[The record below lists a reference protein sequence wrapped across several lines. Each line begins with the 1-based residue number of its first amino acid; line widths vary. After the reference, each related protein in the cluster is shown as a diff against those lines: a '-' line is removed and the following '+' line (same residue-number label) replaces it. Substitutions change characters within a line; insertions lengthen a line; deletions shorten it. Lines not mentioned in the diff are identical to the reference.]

1 MKIMKDEYGHVN
13 CTVMYVEENIPGTI
27 EDTDEYTNLIT
38 NFNSQLTDHCN
49 CDTNCVKNTCK
60 CLSRSGGANYEFR
73 DEDQSPHILLN
84 FKKYTGSSISFPLME
99 CNSLCKCSEY
109 CGNRVVQKGPIKC
122 LVVKPCTVSSKGMGL
137 FTSKA
142 IPKGTF
148 ICEYAGEVITPQQ
161 AAMRNQMNFE
171 QGRMNY
177 IFCLNEFSNS
187 TLTQTIVDPSNFG
200 NIGRY
205 INHSCEP
212 NCFIVPVR
220 VESPLPKLAI
230 FSNVDIP
237 SNSEITFNY
246 GSHIMNL
253 SKSIKNRKK
262 CLCEKK
268 NCIGYMPN
276 EAY

>member
-1 MKIMKDEYGHVN
+1 MIDKYDHVD
-13 CTVMYVEENIPGTI
+13 CTVMYVDENIPGTL
-27 EDTDEYTNLIT
+27 ENSDEYRNLLT

-49 CDTNCVKNTCK
+49 CDTSCVKNTCK
-60 CLSRSGGANYEFR
+60 CLLRSGGANYEFR
-73 DEDQSPHILLN
+73 DENQSRSILLN
-84 FKKYTGSSISFPLME
+84 LKKCTGSSFTFPIIE
-99 CNSLCKCSEY
+99 CNRFCKCSEN

-122 LVVKPCTVSSKGMGL
+122 LVVKPCIESSKGMGL

-142 IPKGTF
+142 IPMGTF
-148 ICEYAGEVITPQQ
+148 VCEYAGEVITLEQ
-161 AAMRNQMNFE
+161 AAIRNQMNIN

-187 TLTQTIVDPSNFG
+187 TLTRMIVDPTNFG

-220 VESPLPKLAI
+220 VECPLPKLAI
-230 FSNVDIP
+230 FSQLDIP
-237 SNSEITFNY
+237 ANSEITFNY

-253 SKSIKNRKK
+253 CESKENRKK
-262 CLCEKK
+262 CLCGK
-268 NCIGYMPN
+268 NTCIGYMPN